1 MHFPSSSKKKY
12 KNHCFS
18 KVLATLAVIFLP
30 FRTREYI
37 VKHSRIGP
45 GGPLW
50 PVKYSIFSKIHKKMW
65 KSHFLRW
72 LFSLPFSVPFWDRF
86 SFFFRVPK
94 FPIFF
99 SFFKKKR
106 LRRNPPKCIFLYFL
120 ASALRNPQMSQKG
133 PQNAPKMVPKQSPK
147 GLEKFHFRKSK

>member
-1 MHFPSSSKKKY
+1 MIQ
-12 KNHCFS
+12 KNNKTHCFS
-18 KVLATLAVIFLP
+18 KVLATLAVIFLL

-86 SFFFRVPK
+86 SSFFRVPK

-99 SFFKKKR
+99 HF
-106 LRRNPPKCIFLYFL
+106 LRKSDLGEIPRNAFSCIFLQVRSGPPKC
-120 ASALRNPQMSQKG
+120 PKKV
-133 PQNAPKMVPKQSPK
+133 PKMLPKWSPNSPQK
-147 GLEKFHFRKSK
+147 ASKSFIFGGVSKE